1 MNTNIQIFIDII
13 TKKNEKYTPSK
24 EKTKEESIVA
34 GEEIFQDFCLQCHL
48 TTGAG
53 VSGVFPPLKDSDYL
67 MNNIDKSIAG
77 IKFGL
82 KGEIVVNDEI
92 YDGVM
97 AKQGLDN
104 EEIADVMNYILNQWG
119 NSYDA
124 QITNQQV
131 SEVQKSVLD

>member
-1 MNTNIQIFIDII
+1 MRLLILGYLLIVGGTTASLYQ
-13 TKKNEKYTPSK
+13 

-34 GEEIFQDFCLQCHL
+34 GEEIYQDFCLQCHL

-97 AKQGLDN
+97 AKQGLDD

-124 QITNQQV
+124 QITTQQV

>member
-1 MNTNIQIFIDII
+1 MRLLIVGYLLIVGVTTASLYQ
-13 TKKNEKYTPSK
+13 

-34 GEEIFQDFCLQCHL
+34 GEEIYQDFCLQCHL

-97 AKQGLDN
+97 AKQGLDD

-124 QITNQQV
+124 QITTQQV

>member
-1 MNTNIQIFIDII
+1 MRLLILGYLLIVGGTTASLYQ
-13 TKKNEKYTPSK
+13 

-34 GEEIFQDFCLQCHL
+34 GEEIYQDFCLHCHL

-97 AKQGLDN
+97 AKQGLDD

-124 QITNQQV
+124 QITTQQV

>member
-1 MNTNIQIFIDII
+1 MRLLIVGYLLIVGGTTASLYQ
-13 TKKNEKYTPSK
+13 

-34 GEEIFQDFCLQCHL
+34 GEEIYQDFCLQCHL

-97 AKQGLDN
+97 AKQGLDD
-104 EEIADVMNYILNQWG
+104 EEITDVMNYILNQWG

-124 QITNQQV
+124 QITTQQV

>member
-1 MNTNIQIFIDII
+1 VVLL
-13 TKKNEKYTPSK
+13 PSLYQ

-34 GEEIFQDFCLQCHL
+34 GEEIYQDFCLQCHL

-97 AKQGLDN
+97 AKQGLDD

-124 QITNQQV
+124 QITTQQV

>member
-1 MNTNIQIFIDII
+1 MRLLIVGDLLIVGGTTASLYQ
-13 TKKNEKYTPSK
+13 
-24 EKTKEESIVA
+24 EKTKKESIVA
-34 GEEIFQDFCLQCHL
+34 GEEIYQDFCLQCHL
-48 TTGAG
+48 TTGVG

-97 AKQGLDN
+97 AKQGLDD

-124 QITNQQV
+124 QITTQQV

>member
-1 MNTNIQIFIDII
+1 MRLLIVGYLLIVGGTTASLYQ
-13 TKKNEKYTPSK
+13 

-34 GEEIFQDFCLQCHL
+34 GEEIYQDFCLQCHL

-82 KGEIVVNDEI
+82 KGEIAVNDEI

-97 AKQGLDN
+97 AKQGLDD

-124 QITNQQV
+124 QITTQQV

>member
-1 MNTNIQIFIDII
+1 MRLLIVGYLLIVGGTTASLYQ
-13 TKKNEKYTPSK
+13 

-34 GEEIFQDFCLQCHL
+34 GEEIYQDFCLQCHL
-48 TTGAG
+48 TTGVG

-124 QITNQQV
+124 QITTQQV

>member
-1 MNTNIQIFIDII
+1 MRLLIVGGTTASIYQ
-13 TKKNEKYTPSK
+13 
-24 EKTKEESIVA
+24 EKTKEESILA
-34 GEEIFQDFCLQCHL
+34 GEEIYQDFCLQCHL

-53 VSGVFPPLKDSDYL
+53 VSGVFPPIKNSDYL

>member
-1 MNTNIQIFIDII
+1 MRLLIVGYLLIVGGTTASLYQ
-13 TKKNEKYTPSK
+13 

-34 GEEIFQDFCLQCHL
+34 GEEIYQDFCLQCHL

-82 KGEIVVNDEI
+82 KGEIVVNEEI

>member
-1 MNTNIQIFIDII
+1 MRLLIVGYLLIVGGTTALLYQ
-13 TKKNEKYTPSK
+13 

>member
-1 MNTNIQIFIDII
+1 MRLLIVGYLLII
-13 TKKNEKYTPSK
+13 GGTTASLYQ

-34 GEEIFQDFCLQCHL
+34 GEEIYQDFCLQCHL

-97 AKQGLDN
+97 AKQGLDD

-124 QITNQQV
+124 QITTQQV

>member
-1 MNTNIQIFIDII
+1 MRLLIVGYLLIVGGTTALLYQ
-13 TKKNEKYTPSK
+13 

-34 GEEIFQDFCLQCHL
+34 GEEIYQDFCLQCHL

-124 QITNQQV
+124 QITTQQV

>member
-1 MNTNIQIFIDII
+1 MRLLIVGYLLIVGGTTASLYQ
-13 TKKNEKYTPSK
+13 

-34 GEEIFQDFCLQCHL
+34 GEEIYQDFCLQCHL
-48 TTGAG
+48 TTGVG
-53 VSGVFPPLKDSDYL
+53 VSGVFPPLKNSDYL

-119 NSYDA
+119 NSFDA
-124 QITNQQV
+124 QITTQQV

>member
-1 MNTNIQIFIDII
+1 MRLLIVGYLLIVGGTTALLYQ
-13 TKKNEKYTPSK
+13 

-34 GEEIFQDFCLQCHL
+34 GEEIYQDFCLQCHL
-48 TTGAG
+48 TTGVG
-53 VSGVFPPLKDSDYL
+53 VSGVFPPLKNSDYL

-97 AKQGLDN
+97 AKQGLDD
-104 EEIADVMNYILNQWG
+104 EEIADVINYILNQWG

-124 QITNQQV
+124 QITTQQV

>member
-1 MNTNIQIFIDII
+1 MRLLIVGYLLIVGGTTASLYQ
-13 TKKNEKYTPSK
+13 

-34 GEEIFQDFCLQCHL
+34 GEEIYQDFCLQCHL

-97 AKQGLDN
+97 AKQGLDS

>member
-1 MNTNIQIFIDII
+1 MKLLIVGYILIVSGIAVLLHQ
-13 TKKNEKYTPSK
+13 

-34 GEEIFQDFCLQCHL
+34 GEEIYQDFCLQCHL

-53 VSGVFPPLKDSDYL
+53 VSGVFPPLKNSDYL
-67 MNNIDKSIAG
+67 MNNIEKSIAG

-82 KGEIVVNDEI
+82 KGEIIVNDEI

-97 AKQGLDN
+97 ANQELDH

-119 NSYDA
+119 NSSDK
-124 QITNQQV
+124 QITPLQV

>member
-1 MNTNIQIFIDII
+1 MKLLIVGYLLIVGGTTALLYQ
-13 TKKNEKYTPSK
+13 

-34 GEEIFQDFCLQCHL
+34 GEEIYQDFCLQCHL

-124 QITNQQV
+124 QITTQQV

>member
-1 MNTNIQIFIDII
+1 MRLLIVGYLLIVGGTTALLYQ
-13 TKKNEKYTPSK
+13 

-34 GEEIFQDFCLQCHL
+34 GEEIYQDFCLQCHL

-53 VSGVFPPLKDSDYL
+53 VSGVFPPLKNSDYL

-131 SEVQKSVLD
+131 S

>member
-1 MNTNIQIFIDII
+1 MRLLIVGYLLIVGGTTALLYQ
-13 TKKNEKYTPSK
+13 

-34 GEEIFQDFCLQCHL
+34 GEEIYQDFCLQCHL

-53 VSGVFPPLKDSDYL
+53 VSGVFPPLKNSDYL

-97 AKQGLDN
+97 AKQGLDD

-124 QITNQQV
+124 QITTQQV

>member
-1 MNTNIQIFIDII
+1 MRLLIVGYLLIVGGTTASLYQ
-13 TKKNEKYTPSK
+13 

-34 GEEIFQDFCLQCHL
+34 GEEIYQDFCLQCHL

-53 VSGVFPPLKDSDYL
+53 VSGVFPPLKNSDYL

-119 NSYDA
+119 NSFDA
-124 QITNQQV
+124 QITTQQV

>member
-1 MNTNIQIFIDII
+1 MRLLIVGYLLIVGGTTASLYQ
-13 TKKNEKYTPSK
+13 

-34 GEEIFQDFCLQCHL
+34 GEEIYQDFCLQCHL
-48 TTGAG
+48 TTGVG
-53 VSGVFPPLKDSDYL
+53 VSGVFPPLKNSDYL

-82 KGEIVVNDEI
+82 KGEIVVKDEI

-97 AKQGLDN
+97 AKQGLDS

-124 QITNQQV
+124 QITTQQV

>member
-1 MNTNIQIFIDII
+1 MRLLIVGYLLIVGGTTASLYQ
-13 TKKNEKYTPSK
+13 
-24 EKTKEESIVA
+24 EKTKEESILA
-34 GEEIFQDFCLQCHL
+34 GEEIYQDFCLQCHL
-48 TTGAG
+48 TTGVG
-53 VSGVFPPLKDSDYL
+53 VSGVFPPLKNSDYL

-97 AKQGLDN
+97 AKQGLDS

-119 NSYDA
+119 NSFDA
-124 QITNQQV
+124 QITTQQV

>member
-1 MNTNIQIFIDII
+1 MRLLIVGYLLIVGGTTASLYQ
-13 TKKNEKYTPSK
+13 
-24 EKTKEESIVA
+24 EKTKEESILA
-34 GEEIFQDFCLQCHL
+34 GEEIYQDFCLQCHL

>member
-1 MNTNIQIFIDII
+1 MRLLIVGYLLIVGGTTASLYQ
-13 TKKNEKYTPSK
+13 
-24 EKTKEESIVA
+24 EKTKEESILA
-34 GEEIFQDFCLQCHL
+34 GGEIYQDFCLQCHL

>member
-1 MNTNIQIFIDII
+1 MRLLIVGYLLIVGGTTASLYQ
-13 TKKNEKYTPSK
+13 

-34 GEEIFQDFCLQCHL
+34 GEEIYQDFCLQCHL
-48 TTGAG
+48 TSGAG

-97 AKQGLDN
+97 AKQGLDD

-124 QITNQQV
+124 QITTQQV

>member
-1 MNTNIQIFIDII
+1 MRLLIVGYLLIVGGTTASLYQ
-13 TKKNEKYTPSK
+13 

-34 GEEIFQDFCLQCHL
+34 GEEIYQDFCLQCHL

-97 AKQGLDN
+97 AKQGLDD

-119 NSYDA
+119 NSYDV
-124 QITNQQV
+124 QITTQQV

>member
-1 MNTNIQIFIDII
+1 MRLLIVGYLLIVGGTTASLYQ
-13 TKKNEKYTPSK
+13 

-34 GEEIFQDFCLQCHL
+34 GEEIYQDFCLQCHL

-119 NSYDA
+119 NSFDA
-124 QITNQQV
+124 QITTQQV

>member
-1 MNTNIQIFIDII
+1 MRLLIVGYLLIVGGTTASLYQ
-13 TKKNEKYTPSK
+13 

-34 GEEIFQDFCLQCHL
+34 GEEIYQDFCLQCHL

-53 VSGVFPPLKDSDYL
+53 VSGVFPPLKNSDYL

-97 AKQGLDN
+97 AKQGLDD

-124 QITNQQV
+124 QITTQQV
-131 SEVQKSVLD
+131 SEVQKSVLDK

>member
-1 MNTNIQIFIDII
+1 MRLLIVGYLLIVGGTSASLYQ
-13 TKKNEKYTPSK
+13 

-34 GEEIFQDFCLQCHL
+34 GEEIYQDFCLQCHL
-48 TTGAG
+48 TTGVG
-53 VSGVFPPLKDSDYL
+53 VSGVFPPLKNSDYL

-124 QITNQQV
+124 QITTQQV

>member
-1 MNTNIQIFIDII
+1 MRLLIVGYLLIVGGTTASLYQ
-13 TKKNEKYTPSK
+13 

-34 GEEIFQDFCLQCHL
+34 GEEIYQDFCLQCHL

-97 AKQGLDN
+97 AKQGLDD

-119 NSYDA
+119 NSYNA
-124 QITNQQV
+124 QITTQQV

>member
-1 MNTNIQIFIDII
+1 MRLLIVGYLLIVGGTTASLYQ
-13 TKKNEKYTPSK
+13 

-34 GEEIFQDFCLQCHL
+34 GEEIYQDFCLECHL

-97 AKQGLDN
+97 AKQGLDD

-124 QITNQQV
+124 QITTQQV